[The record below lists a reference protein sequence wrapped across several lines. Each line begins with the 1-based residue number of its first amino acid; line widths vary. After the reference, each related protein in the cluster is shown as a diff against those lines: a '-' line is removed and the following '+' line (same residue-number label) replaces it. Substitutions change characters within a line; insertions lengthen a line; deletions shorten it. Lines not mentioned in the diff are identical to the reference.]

1 MLKKNKNKS
10 RIMDLN
16 VTGTVSSMRV
26 CGACARYAYWL
37 TATHIEQRPKK
48 CRHKKVVGR
57 LHISLDLSPLLASP
71 HQREPCSRR
80 HWSESWLGPV
90 HH

>member
-1 MLKKNKNKS
+1 MLKRNKKKS

-37 TATHIEQRPKK
+37 TATPREPQPKK
-48 CRHKKVVGR
+48 V
-57 LHISLDLSPLLASP
+57 
-71 HQREPCSRR
+71 
-80 HWSESWLGPV
+80 
-90 HH
+90 